1 MPMKSAVNV
10 VYRDLESSA
19 ALNAVIDKKVA
30 KLSRFCGDIISS
42 RVVIDI
48 PHNHKHKG
56 KMFRASLE
64 LDMKG
69 APLTVHCDDESVHI
83 AVRDAFSSAERTLK
97 KTAGRKRNRRGENL
111 DAALATD
118 TQDTDGDMIFDDYD
132 IDSTQH

>member
-1 MPMKSAVNV
+1 MKPAVNV

-19 ALNAVIDKKVA
+19 ALNAIIDKKVE
-30 KLSRFCGDIISS
+30 KLTRYSDGIISS

-56 KMFRASLE
+56 KLFRASVE

-69 APLTVHCDDESVHI
+69 NPLSVHCDDESVHV

-97 KTAGRKRNRRGENL
+97 KTVGRKRSRRGNNPDITPVSNEVE
-111 DAALATD
+111 
-118 TQDTDGDMIFDDYD
+118 GDLIYDDYD
-132 IDSTQH
+132 EDMTKH

>member
-1 MPMKSAVNV
+1 MKPAVNV

-19 ALNAVIDKKVA
+19 ALNAIIDKKVE
-30 KLSRFCGDIISS
+30 KLTRYSDGIISS

-56 KMFRASLE
+56 KLFRASVE

-69 APLTVHCDDESVHI
+69 NPLSVHCDDESVHV

-97 KTAGRKRNRRGENL
+97 KTVGRKRSRRGNNPDIASVSNEVE
-111 DAALATD
+111 
-118 TQDTDGDMIFDDYD
+118 GDLIYDDYD
-132 IDSTQH
+132 KDMTKH

>member
-1 MPMKSAVNV
+1 MKPAVNV

-19 ALNAVIDKKVA
+19 ALNAIIDKKVE
-30 KLSRFCGDIISS
+30 KLTRYSDGIISS

-56 KMFRASLE
+56 KLFRASVE

-69 APLTVHCDDESVHI
+69 NPLSVHCDDESVHV

-97 KTAGRKRNRRGENL
+97 KTVGRKRSRRGNNPDIAPVSNEVE
-111 DAALATD
+111 
-118 TQDTDGDMIFDDYD
+118 GDLIYDDYD
-132 IDSTQH
+132 EDMTKH

>member
-1 MPMKSAVNV
+1 MKPAVNV

-19 ALNAVIDKKVA
+19 ALNAIIDKKIE
-30 KLSRFCGDIISS
+30 KLARYSDGILSS

-56 KMFRASLE
+56 KLFRASVE

-69 APLTVHCDDESVHI
+69 NPLSVHCDDESVHV

-97 KTAGRKRNRRGENL
+97 KTAGRKRSRRGNSQEIAPVTNEVE
-111 DAALATD
+111 
-118 TQDTDGDMIFDDYD
+118 GDLIYDDYD
-132 IDSTQH
+132 EDMTEH

>member
-1 MPMKSAVNV
+1 MKPAVNV

-19 ALNAVIDKKVA
+19 ALNATIHKKVE
-30 KLSRFCGDIISS
+30 KLARFSDGIISS

-97 KTAGRKRNRRGENL
+97 KNAGRKRNRRNDNL
-111 DAALATD
+111 DAAPAID
-118 TQDTDGDMIFDDYD
+118 NKEVDGDMIFDDYD
-132 IDSTQH
+132 EDITEH